1 MSKIKELLNN
11 EMSVLA
17 FDVDGV
23 LAVMEF
29 GEHNHFVDDN
39 TWEQLVKDNI
49 NTYTEDK
56 VSKKIKSFLDNKDK
70 SRIYVITKVNGENEL
85 IQKKEYVSKYYNL
98 LKDNVFGVEKDSDKV
113 EEIIKIKDKYQE
125 LEDEKIIMI
134 DDTVEILN
142 DIMEKT
148 NFSTAHISSF
158 LDI

>member
-113 EEIIKIKDKYQE
+113 EEIIKIKDKYLE